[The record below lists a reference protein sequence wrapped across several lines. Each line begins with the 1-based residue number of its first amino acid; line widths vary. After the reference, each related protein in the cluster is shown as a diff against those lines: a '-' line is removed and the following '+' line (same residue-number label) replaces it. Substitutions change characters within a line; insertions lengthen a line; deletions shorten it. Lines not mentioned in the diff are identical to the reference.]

1 MSKELINKQVFF
13 GCMNSAM
20 FLDTLLVA
28 KQLLGC
34 VLIRETPQGVVAGV
48 VVETE
53 AYLAD
58 DPACHAS
65 RGMTKRNQP
74 MFGPAGSAYVY
85 FTYGMHYC
93 FNVVTNK
100 EGVGEAVLVRAL
112 EPLKGVDLMR
122 ARRQKQALKDLCSG
136 PAKLCQ
142 ALAIT
147 PALNGASLAS
157 GSFRIEQRPF
167 KGEVVTTTRIGISQG
182 VELPYRFYVKD
193 SEFVSR
199 K

>member
-1 MSKELINKQVFF
+1 
-13 GCMNSAM
+13 MNSAM